1 MVQIGR
7 HGDELTQECDRELAG
22 VVPGLCPGRG
32 REQHRGTAGR
42 DRSDHRSLQH
52 QETTLTLPSFAWAQ
66 SLDETDD
73 RRSHFSVH
81 RVVEDVVV
89 RAGELAEL

>member
-1 MVQIGR
+1 MGANR
-7 HGDELTQECDRELAG
+7 HRKVTASSQGLSPGWAPAG
-22 VVPGLCPGRG
+22 AASNVAAP
-32 REQHRGTAGR
+32 QAATAAIIALV
-42 DRSDHRSLQH
+42 SIT
-52 QETTLTLPSFAWAQ
+52 TTLTLPSFAWAQ

-73 RRSHFSVH
+73 RRCDFSVH